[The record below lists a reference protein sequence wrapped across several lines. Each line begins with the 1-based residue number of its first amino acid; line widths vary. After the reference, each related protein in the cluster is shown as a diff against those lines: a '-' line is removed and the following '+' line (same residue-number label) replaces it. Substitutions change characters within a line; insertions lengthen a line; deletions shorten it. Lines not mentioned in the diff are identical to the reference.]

1 MRTASNIHFSKP
13 VTPLDASARE
23 QLVDALHAAG
33 SPMVSYVRV
42 VDVDWQ
48 PVAPELDLVVQS
60 TSTRTAREIWTAWA
74 LEQGLDGKYR
84 VEVLATSPLAP
95 GRKRRP
101 REMGYA
107 ADVDLDMVVLEAEL
121 AKCDAADR
129 ALGL

>member
-33 SPMVSYVRV
+33 SPTVSYVRV
-42 VDVDWQ
+42 IDADWQ
-48 PVAPELDLVVQS
+48 PIAPELDLVVQTS
-60 TSTRTAREIWTAWA
+60 STRAAREVWAAWA
-74 LEQGLDGKYR
+74 LEQDLDGRYR
-84 VEVLATSPLAP
+84 VEVLATNPLAP

-107 ADVDLDMVVLEAEL
+107 ADVDLDLIVLEAEL
-121 AKCDAADR
+121 AELDAADR